1 MTLATV
7 ALQLADVLQKKR
19 VSQRQLAG
27 RLGVTE
33 ARVSQILSA
42 DGNPTVRTLARIA
55 AALDCA
61 VVIRFEPTKAQ
72 KQERL
77 AALGGALVD
86 GVIRVLKATGEKRV
100 PRQPLEFVPTAKPIL
115 LIGGP
120 K

>member
-1 MTLATV
+1 M
-7 ALQLADVLQKKR
+7 LQKKG

-33 ARVSQILSA
+33 ARVSQILGA
-42 DGNPTVRTLARIA
+42 DGNPTVKTLARIA

-61 VVIRFEPTKAQ
+61 VVIRFERTKEQ
-72 KQERL
+72 KRERL
-77 AALGGALVD
+77 AAIGGALVD

-100 PRQPLEFVPTAKPIL
+100 PRQPLEFVPATAKPIL
-115 LIGGP
+115 MIGGP